1 MNAETEQ
8 LEKIAQEYLRLKT
21 KLAQDSSE
29 SDYFRWALK
38 SNKTKLQQLKTT
50 YESARLH
57 YTSAT
62 LQTLQIELEML
73 EKEKEIIQ
81 QRKNSF
87 SRAVILNNLSKRM
100 ERISHYILLKKNKIE
115 LPEL

>member
-1 MNAETEQ
+1 MTAETEQ
-8 LEKIAQEYLRLKT
+8 LEKIANEYLMLKT
-21 KLAQDSSE
+21 KLAPDSSQ

-38 SNKTKLQQLKTT
+38 SNTTKLQQHKTT
-50 YESARLH
+50 HESARIH

-62 LQTLQIELEML
+62 LQTLLIELEML
-73 EKEKEIIQ
+73 EKEKEIVQ

-100 ERISHYILLKKNKIE
+100 GSSPITSY
-115 LPEL
+115 

>member
-1 MNAETEQ
+1 MNAETGQ

-21 KLAQDSSE
+21 KLTQDSSE
-29 SDYFRWALK
+29 SEYFKWALK
-38 SNKTKLQQLKTT
+38 SNTTKLQQLKAN
-50 YESARLH
+50 YESARNH

-73 EKEKEIIQ
+73 EKEKNIIQ
-81 QRKNSF
+81 QRKSSF
-87 SRAVILNNLSKRM
+87 SRAVILDNLSQRM
-100 ERISHYILLKKNKIE
+100 GSISRYILLKKNKIE